1 MDMDFIKNFLANQK
15 AKTQQ
20 NKETEIS
27 ETFDIRI
34 KNDKLWIVHD
44 GHAIREIEDE
54 TPAGDIVKLINNY
67 RQTAIKFKG

>member
-1 MDMDFIKNFLANQK
+1 MENYLKKFLADQK

-34 KNDKLWIVHD
+34 KDNKLWIVHS
-44 GHAIREIEDE
+44 GYAVKEIEGNTTAQE
-54 TPAGDIVKLINNY
+54 IVELINNY
-67 RQTAIKFKG
+67 RQTAIRYKG